1 MKKFSAYLIL
11 PLFALAFALNA
22 HSALISVAGPKSS
35 AGTSPLLIMPPLQV
49 LDDDVTSSSMLGYNE
64 NRIITT
70 VDHVIDGSGAIPK
83 GTAVDSH
90 MIFLNSGGGGLLTH
104 YSVVWTFAAPILG
117 VMSDKGGSLE
127 DDSTF
132 ELGSPA
138 TIYPAAPF
146 GSRGLEM
153 LGNPAN
159 DDGYSISGDRLSITV
174 GMEVTQP
181 GDWIRVVTH
190 VPIPGAVW
198 LLGSGLVGLVLL
210 RRRMKA

>member
-1 MKKFSAYLIL
+1 
-11 PLFALAFALNA
+11 
-22 HSALISVAGPKSS
+22 
-35 AGTSPLLIMPPLQV
+35 
-49 LDDDVTSSSMLGYNE
+49 MLGFNE
-64 NRIITT
+64 NRTITT
-70 VDHVIDGSGAIPK
+70 VSHFMDGGGAIPP

-90 MIFLNSGGGGLLTH
+90 MIFLNSSGRGLLTH
-104 YSVVWTFAAPILG
+104 HSVVWTFNAPIIG
-117 VMSDKGGSLE
+117 VMSDKGGLLE

-132 ELGSPA
+132 ELGNPA

-153 LGNPAN
+153 LGDPAN
-159 DDGYSISGDRLSITV
+159 QDGYEISSDRLSITV
-174 GMEVTQP
+174 GMKVTQP
-181 GDWIRVVTH
+181 GDWIRVITH